1 MTLTGMAVICICS
14 SVLAGPDRSA
24 MFIKIN
30 GQMMQIVP
38 LTKDV
43 TLKNGCTVCTNG
55 TITTP
60 GGKTIAVKDGDVI
73 SAEGKIMS
81 PAALHLHGG

>member
-24 MFIKIN
+24 MFIKID
-30 GQMMQIVP
+30 GKMMEIVP

-60 GGKTIAVKDGDVI
+60 KGKTIAINDGDVV
-73 SAEGKIMS
+73 SADGKVMS
-81 PAALHLHGG
+81 PAALHSHGG